1 MKTLIISDIH
11 ANITALEAVLADA
24 GEIDSVWALGDVVGY
39 GPDPN
44 ECVERVR
51 DLPNIVCLLGNH
63 DAATIGMIDDITFNP
78 AARMA
83 VQWTRTTLN
92 PENLAYLDRLPEYLR
107 LGDITLAH
115 GSPREPVWEYLLD
128 TRNATENFSY
138 FYTPYCLVGH
148 THLPTIY
155 TQLDE
160 NEYARLIAPTNGI
173 ELDLVPR
180 SIINPGSVGQPR
192 DRDPRAA
199 YAILDLDQMKISF
212 HRVAYDIKAVQER
225 MKVAGLPNRHV
236 MRLTEGW

>member
-1 MKTLIISDIH
+1 
-11 ANITALEAVLADA
+11 
-24 GEIDSVWALGDVVGY
+24 VVGY